1 MLQLPGTNAILTS
14 EFLILKENT
23 ERVTNETI
31 YLEMKCENKIAFLLV
46 ISACTLTPAHQSTTQ
61 TSWSHSSSAKNLLIR
76 R

>member
-31 YLEMKCENKIAFLLV
+31 YLEMKCENKILLV